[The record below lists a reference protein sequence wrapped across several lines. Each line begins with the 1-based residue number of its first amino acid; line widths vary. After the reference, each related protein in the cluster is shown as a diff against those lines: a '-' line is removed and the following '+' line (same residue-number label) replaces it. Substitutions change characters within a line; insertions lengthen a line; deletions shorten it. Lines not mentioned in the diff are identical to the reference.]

1 MLQSSNWFWCSSEV
15 TLTCV
20 WQPAHIWLDTR
31 VYNTPLKTTRWTN
44 IPRYADNFECLQG
57 GALVTLLS
65 PLWIIFGGWM
75 GPRWVPGAG
84 KEGRQDS
91 FLGITGEH
99 MAITFFWPSDDD
111 CEHFIFLNTKC
122 FSSFKFNSI
131 VIWCSICFTEVLF
144 QFASTFQLVV
154 LDFCFAQ
161 HPSYSS
167 TNEYLL
173 FCWFW
178 ANIQFTSCTMRH
190 HNMCGMQSAA
200 LLSSDHPSFL
210 TF

>member
-1 MLQSSNWFWCSSEV
+1 MSAGRSPCDPFEPPLDHFWG
-15 TLTCV
+15 
-20 WQPAHIWLDTR
+20 LDGSQ
-31 VYNTPLKTTRWTN
+31 VG
-44 IPRYADNFECLQG
+44 PRRGKG
-57 GALVTLLS
+57 GAARFLS
-65 PLWIIFGGWM
+65 WDHRGAHHLRGFLW
-75 GPRWVPGAG
+75 PA
-84 KEGRQDS
+84 
-91 FLGITGEH
+91 
-99 MAITFFWPSDDD
+99 DDD

-154 LDFCFAQ
+154 LDLCFAQ

>member
-1 MLQSSNWFWCSSEV
+1 MSVGRSPCGPFEPPLDHFWG
-15 TLTCV
+15 
-20 WQPAHIWLDTR
+20 LDGSQ
-31 VYNTPLKTTRWTN
+31 VG
-44 IPRYADNFECLQG
+44 PRRGKG
-57 GALVTLLS
+57 GAARFLS
-65 PLWIIFGGWM
+65 WDHRGAHHLWG
-75 GPRWVPGAG
+75 
-84 KEGRQDS
+84 
-91 FLGITGEH
+91 FL
-99 MAITFFWPSDDD
+99 WPADDD
-111 CEHFIFLNTKC
+111 CEHFIFLNTEC